1 MASNFDLS
9 NLALK
14 SAFPSN
20 SILTDDVG
28 LPSVM
33 VYVPKFKMSD
43 VIDGASDS
51 THPAFIVDGVEKSGI
66 YISKYQNVVY
76 NSRAYSLPGEDPRA
90 SVIADN
96 ARTYCENKGEGWHMM
111 SAMEWGAIA
120 LWCMKNGFLPYGN
133 NNYGKDSRKS
143 NYKAIPSYLSSSDES
158 SGYYADRVATGTGPV
173 TWSHNGAL
181 DGIYDLNGNVWEWSD
196 GMRLVYGELQI
207 LENNNAADSSNSKL
221 ASSAAWMAIDGTTG
235 ELIEPDGS
243 GTTTNSL
250 KLDYVSSKWCWIT
263 GTISSSSDTS
273 RSCIFVKVYADDDVC
288 DEAKELLYALALLP
302 SDTTQ
307 DYEGDYFYIN
317 NGNAERFPKRGG
329 YWYNGTHAGVFN
341 SNFYNARSNSNT
353 DFGFRSAFYE

>member
-20 SILTDDVG
+20 TILTDDKG

-66 YISKYQNVVY
+66 YISKYQNVAY
-76 NSRAYSLPGEDPRA
+76 NSRAYSLPGEDPKA
-90 SVIADN
+90 SITADT

-120 LWCMKNGFLPYGN
+120 LWCMKNGWLPYGN
-133 NNYGKDSRKS
+133 NNYGKDTRETM
-143 NYKAIPSYLSSSDES
+143 YKGIPTYYNSD
-158 SGYYADRVATGTGPV
+158 GTIARIATGSGPV
-173 TWSHNGAL
+173 EYSHNKQL

-235 ELIEPDGS
+235 ELITPDGS
-243 GTTTNSL
+243 GTTANSL
-250 KLDYVSSKWCWIT
+250 KLDYVSSKWKWIT
-263 GTISSSSDTS
+263 GTISATATGSGCTFVNVSADT
-273 RSCIFVKVYADDDVC
+273 DVC

-307 DYEGDYFYIN
+307 DYEGDYFYAN
-317 NGNAERFPKRGG
+317 NADAERFPFRGG
-329 YWYNGTHAGVFN
+329 AWYNGASAGVFT
-341 SNFYNARSNSNT
+341 SYFSIARSASST
-353 DFGFRSAFYE
+353 TLGFRSAYYE

>member
-20 SILTDDVG
+20 TILTDDVG

-51 THPAFIVDGVEKSGI
+51 THPAFIVDGVEVSGI
-66 YISKYQNVVY
+66 YISKYQNVAY
-76 NSRAYSLPGEDPRA
+76 NSRAYSLPGEDPKA
-90 SVIADN
+90 SITADT

-120 LWCMKNGFLPYGN
+120 LWCMKNGWLPYGN
-133 NNYGKDSRKS
+133 NNYGKDTRETLYKGIPTYTDSSR
-143 NYKAIPSYLSSSDES
+143 NTCRI
-158 SGYYADRVATGTGPV
+158 ATGSGPV
-173 TWSHNGAL
+173 EYSHNKQL

-250 KLDYVSSKWCWIT
+250 KLDYVSSKWKWIT
-263 GTISSSSDTS
+263 GTISTTASGSGCTFINVS
-273 RSCIFVKVYADDDVC
+273 ADDDVC

-307 DYEGDYFYIN
+307 DYEGDYFYAN
-317 NGNAERFPKRGG
+317 NAEAERFPLRGG
-329 YWYNGTHAGVFN
+329 YWYAGARAGVFH
-341 SNFYNARSNSNT
+341 SYFIYARSSSYT
-353 DFGFRSAFYE
+353 YIGFRSAFYE